1 MIKEVIAKNEERMKK
16 TLSAAKSE
24 FASLRAGRATPA
36 LLDKVMVEYYGSL
49 VPVNQVGNISVPEPR
64 MILIQPWEKPMLHEI
79 EKAITRSDLGLS
91 PNNDGTV
98 IRLNIPQL
106 TEERRTDLVKTLN
119 KRAEESKVS
128 VRNIRRDA
136 NEAIKKLEKGKSL
149 SKQIEKVV
157 KESEAKVVE
166 GFSEVEICLM
176 KRFLKQMIANM
187 EQEESKK
194 E

>member
-136 NEAIKKLEKGKSL
+136 NEAIKKLEKAKSITEDDA
-149 SKQIEKVV
+149 KKAQEDIQKIVDKYIKEIDIARAEKE
-157 KESEAKVVE
+157 KE
-166 GFSEVEICLM
+166 I
-176 KRFLKQMIANM
+176 IAGCGG
-187 EQEESKK
+187 SRL
-194 E
+194 

>member
-64 MILIQPWEKPMLHEI
+64 MILIQPWEPMLHEI

-136 NEAIKKLEKGKSL
+136 NEAIKKLEKAKSITEDDA
-149 SKQIEKVV
+149 KKAQEDIQKIVDKYIKEIDIARAEKE
-157 KESEAKVVE
+157 KEIM
-166 GFSEVEICLM
+166 EV
-176 KRFLKQMIANM
+176 
-187 EQEESKK
+187 
-194 E
+194 